1 MSISYNV
8 QSSQELGWDPS
19 WFGATEFNQDLVDKI
34 KKFQKER
41 GLHADGMCGQGTFRV
56 AYTERLE
63 EMEED
68 DIESRGAN
76 RPLIFRGNEISINWP
91 KVTRWFDSDGLKLAK
106 RPDADPD
113 REIKTFIT
121 HWDVCLSS
129 KSCVNVLNKRN
140 LSIHFCIDNDGT
152 IHQLADISSRCL
164 HAGSR
169 LWNGNS
175 IGVEVSNAFYPRYQD
190 HYVKK
195 GFGERPICK
204 DSMVHGRKV
213 EEHLDFYNVQKE
225 ALKALYSAINIGVG
239 IPLETPLNSEGKT
252 TLSVHEESVNG
263 SFKGFISH
271 YHLTKRKMDCCNLD
285 IEGLLKDIR

>member
-34 KKFQKER
+34 KQFQIER

-68 DIESRGAN
+68 DIESRGEN
-76 RPLIFRGNEISINWP
+76 RPLIFRGNEISIDWP

-113 REIKTFIT
+113 RQIKTFIT

-129 KSCVNVLNKRN
+129 KSCVKVLNKRN

-169 LWNGNS
+169 LWNNNS
-175 IGVEVSNAFYPRYQD
+175 IGVEVSNAFYTKYQN

-204 DSMVHGRKV
+204 DSTVHGKKV
-213 EEHLDFYNVQKE
+213 EEHLDFYDVQKE
-225 ALKALYSAINIGVG
+225 ALKALYSAINKGVG
-239 IPLETPLNSEGKT
+239 IPLETPTDSNGKT
-252 TLSVHEESVNG
+252 TLSVHDDSVNG

-271 YHLTKRKMDCCNLD
+271 YHLTRRKMDCCNLD